1 VSDETRKKQQAKLPR
16 GIHRM
21 ADGRFRLY
29 VTRQGKPV
37 RVIVSW
43 ALLAEL
49 KVPMLAPTRNLHPGL
64 NLATSALIKL
74 QSKILEEERTGVVE
88 ASAKTKIA
96 DLFPLIEQDYRQRK
110 LKSLGHVQGRWENH
124 LKNHFG
130 NIVAGE
136 LSSEDIND
144 YIFLRTEEE
153 VEAATVNRETSVI
166 QRMLRLGQRTKPV
179 KVRTIP
185 YFPRMA
191 EAKARQGFLSDE
203 TYYHLAQECSA
214 EGLWLRGMFE
224 VGCNYGW
231 RKTEVLSLQVRQL
244 DLVGRAIRLEPG
256 STKNDDG
263 RTVRMTNDVYQ
274 ILSACASG
282 KAATDFVFTRS
293 NGLNIRDFRL
303 AWSNACERAGCP
315 DLLFHDLRRT
325 AARNL
330 RRLGVSEG
338 VIMKIGGWRTRA
350 VFERYNIVDDADLAD
365 AARRLDEK
373 RELELG
379 RATSET
385 DTKTDNSTTGA
396 ERRVQ

>member
-1 VSDETRKKQQAKLPR
+1 MSDETKKRPRRGKLPR
-16 GIHRM
+16 GIHRTD
-21 ADGRFRLY
+21 DGRYRLY
-29 VTRQGKPV
+29 ATRQGKPV
-37 RVIVSW
+37 RVIVTW
-43 ALLAEL
+43 DLLGEL
-49 KVPMLAPTRNLHPGL
+49 RVPVPLTRLEHPGL
-64 NLATSALIKL
+64 ELARSALIKL
-74 QSKILEEERTGVVE
+74 QSKILEEERTGVIE
-88 ASAKTKIA
+88 ASSKTKIP

-124 LKNHFG
+124 LKSHFA
-130 NIVAGE
+130 NIVTGE
-136 LSSEDIND
+136 LSSDDIND

-153 VEAATVNRETSVI
+153 VEPATVNRELSVL
-166 QRMLRLGQRTKPV
+166 QRMLRLGQRTKPA

-203 TYYHLAQECSA
+203 TYDKLARECSA
-214 EGLWLRGMFE
+214 EGLWLRGMFA

-244 DLVGRAIRLEPG
+244 DLVGRAIHLDPG
-256 STKNDDG
+256 TTKNDDG
-263 RTVRMTNDVYQ
+263 RVVRMTNDVYQ
-274 ILSACASG
+274 ILSTCAAG
-282 KAATDFVFTRS
+282 KGPQDFVFTRDG
-293 NGLNIRDFRL
+293 GLRIRDFRL

-315 DLLFHDLRRT
+315 NLLFHDLRRT

-350 VFERYNIVDDADLAD
+350 VFERYNIVDEADLAD

-373 RELELG
+373 RELG
-379 RATSET
+379 QAASET
-385 DTKTDNSTTGA
+385 DTKTDILTESA
-396 ERRVQ
+396 EPRLQ